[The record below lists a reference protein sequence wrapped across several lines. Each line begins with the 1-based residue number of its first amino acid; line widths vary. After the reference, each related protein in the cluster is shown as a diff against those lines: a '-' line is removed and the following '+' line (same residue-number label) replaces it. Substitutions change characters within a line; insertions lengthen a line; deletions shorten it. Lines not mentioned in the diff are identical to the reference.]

1 MKKPTVTQ
9 IKDSGVLG
17 EHFFSRDA
25 MAYFGQTLASFTTA
39 WHDKAESI
47 LCLYAPMLDSAGA
60 KRGVTKRLIK
70 VTSNV
75 YSEVVRDEI

>member
-1 MKKPTVTQ
+1 MNKPTVAQ
-9 IKDSGVLG
+9 IKQSGALG

-47 LCLYAPMLDSAGA
+47 LCLYAPMIDNEGV

-70 VTSNV
+70 VDGDS
-75 YSEVVRDEI
+75 YSEVVR